1 MFRLTITSNCNNKLI
16 EQIQKEVYNKP
27 EAEGTCELYDQLY
40 VNRYCNSYNK
50 VRIYYVAYTLAKN
63 DVDFKITETEVDD

>member
-1 MFRLTITSNCNNKLI
+1 MLYRLTITSDCDSKLV
-16 EQIQKEVYNKP
+16 EQIQKEVCDKP
-27 EAEGTCELYDQLY
+27 EAEGTRELYDQLY

-63 DVDFKITETEVDD
+63 DVDFKITEVDD